1 MVRRARSLGGLSV
14 AQLQGQQH
22 TRPKAG
28 GGSFAA
34 REVVRSSCLESCA
47 RRWASEQE
55 GKESGRGR
63 TKDYERQP

>member
-1 MVRRARSLGGLSV
+1 VVKGSV
-14 AQLQGQQH
+14 ARGIVCGAVTGQQH